1 MDSFNDDKVSAL
13 ESIDGA
19 RRAKVCAHGGGV
31 RTMAPPVDHDV
42 DAELVAEMT
51 YMAGEFLTLRSK
63 VKPHFDMSGGKNGNF
78 TVSVYL

>member
-1 MDSFNDDKVSAL
+1 VDSFNDDQVSAL

-31 RTMAPPVDHDV
+31 RTMAPPGDHDV
-42 DAELVAEMT
+42 DAELVAEM
-51 YMAGEFLTLRSK
+51 YMASEFPTLRPK
-63 VKPHFDMSGGKNGNF
+63 AKPHFDMSGGKNGNF